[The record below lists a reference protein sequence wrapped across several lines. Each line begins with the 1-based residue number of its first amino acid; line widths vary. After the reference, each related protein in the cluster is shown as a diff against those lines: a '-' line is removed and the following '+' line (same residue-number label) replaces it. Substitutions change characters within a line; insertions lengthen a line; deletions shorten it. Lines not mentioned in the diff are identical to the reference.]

1 MYHTN
6 VSALAW
12 LHVIID
18 LDCVLQYSHRCTNT
32 ELNIY
37 QIHED
42 FNRYIKTNHRVRYAE
57 IWHLLKKIESFTQC
71 FHVYY
76 VILIYP
82 HNFIC
87 FICLVASPRHVL
99 YIQIYVRV
107 QNCASMCMC
116 ARTCV
121 CAHVCVCDCKRVCV
135 CMCVL

>member
-32 ELNIY
+32 ESNIY

-42 FNRYIKTNHRVRYAE
+42 FNRYIKTNDRVRYAE

-99 YIQIYVRV
+99 YIQIYVCV
-107 QNCASMCMC
+107 CK
-116 ARTCV
+116 TVHLCV
-121 CAHVCVCDCKRVCV
+121 CARARVCVYVIVSVCV